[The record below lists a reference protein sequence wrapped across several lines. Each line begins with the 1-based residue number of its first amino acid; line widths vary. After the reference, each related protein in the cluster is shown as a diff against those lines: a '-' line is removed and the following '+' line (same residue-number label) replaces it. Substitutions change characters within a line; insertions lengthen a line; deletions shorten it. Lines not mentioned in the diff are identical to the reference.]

1 MMKNEKVG
9 VKEAA
14 KILGLSKKSVYTKL
28 RSGKLKGEK
37 INTKFGQK
45 WVIDKEQLTD
55 QAKTKNEVVEVKEI
69 NELVDSKDFM
79 NELIEAVNSQNKALI
94 NGAVENITEE
104 IKSQSDKID
113 SQESKME
120 RQDQAIRELTEEV
133 KKLRK
138 QQNKSIIDKIKD
150 IFT

>member
-1 MMKNEKVG
+1 MMKKEKVG
-9 VKEAA
+9 VKEAS
-14 KILGLSKKSVYTKL
+14 KILDLSKKSVYTKL
-28 RSGKLKGEK
+28 RSGQLKGEK
-37 INTKFGQK
+37 INTKYGQK
-45 WVIDKEQLTD
+45 WVIDKEQLKN

-69 NELVDSKDFM
+69 NELVDSKEFM

-94 NGAVENITEE
+94 KDAVENITEE

-113 SQESKME
+113 NQESKME

-138 QQNKSIIDKIKD
+138 QQNKSVIDKIKD
-150 IFT
+150 IFK